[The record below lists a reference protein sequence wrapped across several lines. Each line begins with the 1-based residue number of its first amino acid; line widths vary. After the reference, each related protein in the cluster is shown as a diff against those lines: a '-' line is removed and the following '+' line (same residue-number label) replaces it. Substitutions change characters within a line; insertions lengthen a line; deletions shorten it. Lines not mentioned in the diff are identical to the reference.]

1 MKNKKIGLCVT
12 GSFCTFQGLLPA
24 IKVLAK
30 DNEIHPVFSFIVANT
45 DTRFYKAAD
54 FRKDIVEICQRE
66 PVVTIADAEP
76 FGPAKRMD
84 IMIIAPCTGNTLAKL
99 NNAITDTPV
108 LMAAK
113 AHLRNNSPL
122 LIAVSTNDGLSN
134 NAKNLGELLHKKN
147 IFFVPFSQD
156 NCIDK
161 ANSLVAHYELLE
173 QAADLA
179 LQNRQLQPVI
189 SYTDM
194 PR

>member
-12 GSFCTFQGLLPA
+12 GSFCTFQGLIPA